1 MSGMVSFPLNER
13 RKDSEEYRNL
23 ADQIDEERLVQAFKE
38 EEKDLPRLRNWRT
51 TRH

>member
-13 RKDSEEYRNL
+13 KKDSEENRNL
-23 ADQIDEERLVQAFKE
+23 ADQLNEERLAQAFKE
-38 EEKDLPRLRNWRT
+38 EEKDLPRLQNWRT

>member
-23 ADQIDEERLVQAFKE
+23 ADQLNEERLAQAFR
-38 EEKDLPRLRNWRT
+38 EEKRI
-51 TRH
+51 